1 MNRRRCLK
9 TERLKTKQLIKRVY
23 SSRKERGAAILLLAL
38 MLACCLLVFASLSGA
53 SLIRYFTVHRH
64 AEAAVE
70 AASLAAA
77 RELSAAVVAD
87 PDCGYIAL
95 SDFAP
100 SGATTLLAE
109 DGKPVPVTGINT
121 LLATA
126 RVSML
131 VAKHLNNE
139 EYLRLARLDAAR
151 ARAAQRR
158 LVEGLKLC
166 LKQDPHAPLNKDGK
180 PVLPLN
186 AARREFAAAM
196 QASGSLAQ
204 VTIKSI
210 DLDLG
215 SLTEG
220 GITNTPLPLVSENVD
235 LDKCRGQNGFY
246 NAFVDCAVV
255 DESFIFAAV
264 ASQPSLVARKNF
276 VVDGGGS
283 VMPSSIVRAK
293 ASLNVVGERD
303 NTFSQVNASACAAP
317 YSLTDRA
324 ASGVMVVGLP
334 DGTPTGYHSLADYI
348 NDPRSSRTNLEMFRA
363 HGGDYPLDSQALLK
377 VDHSESQTRTL
388 ANVFVQGLYDWVRTA
403 HGRVKL
409 DSLLSVIGSR
419 MQPSIGSLTLG
430 QSLVYRFTR
439 DGAIAVE
446 GYFLSDVPNQIVHDR
461 QIYTLGLNTLRA
473 NDTNWTFAYRNQVR
487 NIGLQDSGKH
497 CGQLMEIDGCL
508 RPVGSLYSRTLVSS
522 RDTAERRSYYDG
534 GLAVEFVISSP
545 QYQ

>member
-1 MNRRRCLK
+1 MSRSKKFNQ
-9 TERLKTKQLIKRVY
+9 TGRV
-23 SSRKERGAAILLLAL
+23 RNKRGAAILLLAL
-38 MLACCLLVFASLSGA
+38 LLGCSLLVFASLSGA
-53 SLIRYFTVHRH
+53 SLIRYFAVHRH

-109 DGKPVPVTGINT
+109 DGKPVPVIGINT
-121 LLATA
+121 LTATA

-139 EYLRLARLDAAR
+139 EYLRLARLDSTR

-158 LVEGLKLC
+158 LVEALKLC
-166 LKQDPHAPLNKDGK
+166 LRQDPRAPLNKDGK
-180 PVLPLN
+180 PVLPLT
-186 AARREFAAAM
+186 AARREFSAAM
-196 QASGSLAQ
+196 KSTGSLEQ
-204 VTIKSI
+204 ISIKSI
-210 DLDLG
+210 ELDLG
-215 SLTEG
+215 SLVEG
-220 GITNTPLPLVSENVD
+220 GITNTPLPIVSDKVD
-235 LDKCRGQNGFY
+235 LDNCRGQNGFY
-246 NAFVDCAVV
+246 SAFVDCPVI
-255 DESFIFAAV
+255 DESFVFAAV
-264 ASQPSLVARKNF
+264 GAQPALVSKKSF
-276 VVDGGGS
+276 MVDAGRS
-283 VMPSSIVRAK
+283 TMPSSIIRAK
-293 ASLNVVGERD
+293 VSLALKAEGD
-303 NTFSQVNASACAAP
+303 KTFSQVNVAACAAP
-317 YSLTDRA
+317 YSLSDRA
-324 ASGVMVVGLP
+324 AAGVMVVGLP
-334 DGTPTGYHSLADYI
+334 DGTPTGYHTLADYI
-348 NDPRSSRTNLEMFRA
+348 NDPRSSRTNMEMFMA
-363 HGGDYPLDSQALLK
+363 HGGDYPLDGQALLK
-377 VDHSESQTRTL
+377 ADRSEGQTRTL

-419 MQPSIGSLTLG
+419 MQPSIGSLSLG

-473 NDTNWTFAYRNQVR
+473 NDTSWTIAYRDQVR
-487 NIGLQDSGKH
+487 NIGLVDSGKH
-497 CGQLMEIDGCL
+497 GGQLMEIDGCL
-508 RPVGSLYSRTLVSS
+508 RPVGSLYAKNLVSS
-522 RDTAERRSYYDG
+522 RDAGERRSYYDG